1 LRVASGWWGEGAPS
15 TIKSAYPIKAGYAFD
30 ESPVGSKYLTAR
42 VPSSDRHWLTL
53 GFQWLAPRN
62 YTLDL
67 AAGYLIMDDPKISE
81 LERDVDDNPIRNQ
94 AILKGEY
101 AIDAWGIGVQVSKA
115 F

>member
-1 LRVASGWWGEGAPS
+1 
-15 TIKSAYPIKAGYAFD
+15 
-30 ESPVGSKYLTAR
+30 
-42 VPSSDRHWLTL
+42 
-53 GFQWLAPRN
+53 
-62 YTLDL
+62 
-67 AAGYLIMDDPKISE
+67 MDDPKISE